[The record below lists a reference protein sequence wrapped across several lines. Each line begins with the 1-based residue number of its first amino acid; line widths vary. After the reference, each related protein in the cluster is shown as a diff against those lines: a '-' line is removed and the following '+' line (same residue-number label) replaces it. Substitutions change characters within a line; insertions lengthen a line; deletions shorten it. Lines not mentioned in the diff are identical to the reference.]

1 MQWMQ
6 IEGNPNFEIEIA
18 IENGGLLDFD
28 YFAAHGTT
36 LEVTGKIYNLDVT
49 KDILDADVTWT
60 RKSKDAQGNDRTESD
75 KAWNSLNKTG
85 KSLLLSIDDIN
96 YDSAGIPSFL
106 CFTARAIL
114 RDGVAAEQ
122 SVMLI

>member
-1 MQWMQ
+1 M
-6 IEGNPNFEIEIA
+6 
-18 IENGGLLDFD
+18 
-28 YFAAHGTT
+28 
-36 LEVTGKIYNLDVT
+36 T

-60 RKSKDAQGNDRTESD
+60 RKSKDAHGNDRTESD
-75 KAWNSLNKTG
+75 KAWNALNRTG
-85 KSLLLSIDDIN
+85 KNLSLTIDYIN